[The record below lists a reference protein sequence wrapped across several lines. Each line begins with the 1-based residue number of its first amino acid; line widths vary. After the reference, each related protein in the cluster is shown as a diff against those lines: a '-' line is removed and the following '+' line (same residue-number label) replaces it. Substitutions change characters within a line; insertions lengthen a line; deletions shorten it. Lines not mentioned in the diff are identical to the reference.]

1 MLAASPATR
10 DTDRR
15 GQGLLHLLV
24 VQSCQ
29 LVVLVAFSFVSK
41 EPELLSSH
49 AGERGR
55 GSSFLV
61 QQLVRREIELALG
74 RVRMVPVLQSP
85 VQHLGTARA
94 GWVGKASC
102 PSPLLGWDAALQSC
116 EPPSFP
122 DTCTRQGGGNISYWQ
137 LWRVKAS
144 PRSRPALPGWGA
156 DGAKLCHPPQ
166 EPAAGGVSHPT
177 SWILQQQ
184 DPNAMDPVSECG
196 LGPTCDNCS
205 KQKLKPEGRSAP
217 AFARS
222 SF

>member
-10 DTDRR
+10 DRDRR

-24 VQSCQ
+24 VESCQ
-29 LVVLVAFSFVSK
+29 LVVLVDFSFVSK

-61 QQLVRREIELALG
+61 QQLVRSEVELALG
-74 RVRMVPVLQSP
+74 RVRTAPVLLIQQHSP

-102 PSPLLGWDAALQSC
+102 PSPLLGWDTAPQSC

-122 DTCTRQGGGNISYWQ
+122 GACTRQGGGNTSYWQ

-156 DGAKLCHPPQ
+156 EGTG
-166 EPAAGGVSHPT
+166 PATLPRSR
-177 SWILQQQ
+177 LQQQ
-184 DPNAMDPVSECG
+184 LLVVPRIPPAGFCSNGIQMQWILSVRVAW
-196 LGPTCDNCS
+196 GPRVITAAN
-205 KQKLKPEGRSAP
+205 
-217 AFARS
+217 RS
-222 SF
+222 SNLQLS